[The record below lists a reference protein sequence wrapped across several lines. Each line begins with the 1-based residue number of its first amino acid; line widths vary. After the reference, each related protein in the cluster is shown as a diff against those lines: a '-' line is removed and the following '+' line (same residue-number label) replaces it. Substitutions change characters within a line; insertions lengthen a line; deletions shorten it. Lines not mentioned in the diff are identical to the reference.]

1 VSAQAFDVLLKHL
14 IVILYWSYNVDL

>member
-14 IVILYWSYNVDL
+14 IGDIVLVL